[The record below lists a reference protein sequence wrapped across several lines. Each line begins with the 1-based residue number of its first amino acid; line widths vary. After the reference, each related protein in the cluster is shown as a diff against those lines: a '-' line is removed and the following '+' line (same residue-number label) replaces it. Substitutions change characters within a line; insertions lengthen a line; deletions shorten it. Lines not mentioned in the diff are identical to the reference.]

1 MLSFTPVRRG
11 WRKWWQ
17 KWLAWTAMFRRLQ
30 PYLAKRRGKLIL
42 SLVLGI
48 VYMLFSL
55 AEPWTMKLILD
66 NVLLHRKIPHVL
78 RGLLHPFEGRP
89 IALLNV
95 LLLTIIFLAM
105 GRGLVYYFQKLLA
118 SRVGQ
123 GMAADL
129 RLDLYRHLQYLSFR
143 FHDRRRTGDLIARLI
158 GDIRYLRDIFV
169 GMPIA
174 MAEEGFLMVGMMV
187 VMFLMDWQLTALA
200 LISLPGVAILLR
212 IYQRPL
218 RAAILR
224 QREREGEIASMAS
237 EVLGAIKVVQGFG
250 REREEI
256 ARFTVENKR
265 SLRTGLKSSRL
276 EAKLRWTSEITVSAV
291 TALVIGVAARRALSG
306 VLSPGDLLVFMAYMR
321 TFSRPIRRV
330 SGTAERA
337 ARGAAAGER
346 IFRLLDTEPLIH
358 DLPGARRM
366 KAIQGSIVF
375 ENITMRY
382 GKSDPVLTDINLRIE
397 PGERV
402 ALLGATG
409 SGKTSLVSLIPRF
422 YDPSE
427 GRVLVDG
434 VDVREM
440 TLASLRQGIA
450 LVFQEP
456 VLFATSIAENI
467 RYGKPDASLEEI
479 IETAREA
486 GIDRIV
492 TGLPEGYDTELGE
505 RGGTLSGGQRQAV
518 AIARALI
525 KNAPIVILDEPTTG
539 LDRESAGLVV
549 SALDRLMEGRTVLLI
564 SHQMDTIHGMD
575 RIVMLDRGRLVGEGA
590 HDRMLTKSELYRSFL
605 GLKAEEAG
613 A

>member
-1 MLSFTPVRRG
+1 MLTLHPVRRG
-11 WRKWWQ
+11 LRKWWRQ
-17 KWLAWTAMFRRLQ
+17 WLAWTQMFRRLQ

-42 SLVLGI
+42 SLILGI

-78 RGLLHPFEGRP
+78 RGLLHPFENRP

-95 LLLTIIFLAM
+95 LLVAIIVLAM

-129 RLDLYRHLQYLSFR
+129 RLDLYKHLQHLSFR

-174 MAEEGFLMVGMMV
+174 MAEEGFLMAGMMV

-200 LISLPGVAILLR
+200 LISLPGVGVLLR
-212 IYQRPL
+212 IYQKPL

-306 VLSPGDLLVFMAYMR
+306 ALSPGDLLVFMAYMR

-346 IFRLLDTEPLIH
+346 IFRLLDTPPSIVEQ
-358 DLPGARRM
+358 PGAKRM
-366 KAIQGSIVF
+366 KRIQGSITF
-375 ENITMRY
+375 ENVVMRY
-382 GKSDPVLTDINLRIE
+382 GKGEAVLRDVNLRIQ

-402 ALLGATG
+402 ALLGPTG

-422 YDPSE
+422 YDPAE

-440 TLASLRQGIA
+440 TLASLREGIA

-467 RYGKPDASLEEI
+467 RYGQPGASIEDI
-479 IETAREA
+479 IATAREA
-486 GIDRIV
+486 GIHRIV
-492 TGLPEGYDTELGE
+492 SALPEGYDTELGE

-525 KNAPIVILDEPTTG
+525 KNAPVVILDEPTTG
-539 LDRESAGLVV
+539 LDHDSAQLVV
-549 SALDRLMEGRTVLLI
+549 SALDRLMEGRTVILI
-564 SHQMDTIHGMD
+564 SHQMETVHGMD
-575 RIVMLDRGRLVGEGA
+575 RVVMLDHGRIVGEGA
-590 HDRMLTKSELYRSFL
+590 HDRMLSRSQLYRSFH
-605 GLKAEEAG
+605 GLKTEEAG

>member
-1 MLSFTPVRRG
+1 MLTLDPIRRG
-11 WRKWWQ
+11 WRKWWRQ
-17 KWLAWTAMFRRLQ
+17 WMAWTAMFRRLQ
-30 PYLAKRRGKLIL
+30 PYLTRRRGKLML

-66 NVLLHRKIPHVL
+66 NVLLHHPVPATLH
-78 RGLLHPFEGRP
+78 GLLHPFDGRP

-95 LLLTIIFLAM
+95 LLITIVVLAM
-105 GRGLVYYFQKLLA
+105 GRGLVYYVQKLLA

-129 RLDLYRHLQYLSFR
+129 RLDLYKHLQYLSFR

-174 MAEEGFLMVGMMV
+174 LAEEAFLMVGMMV
-187 VMFLMDWQLTALA
+187 VMFLMDWQLTVLA
-200 LISLPGVAILLR
+200 LISLPGVGILLR
-212 IYQRPL
+212 IYQKPL

-250 REREEI
+250 RERQEI
-256 ARFTVENKR
+256 ARFAVENKR

-306 VLSPGDLLVFMAYMR
+306 ALSPGDLLVFMAYMR

-337 ARGAAAGER
+337 ARGTAAGER
-346 IFRLLDTEPLIH
+346 IFRLLDTEPLI
-358 DLPGARRM
+358 LEQPGARRM
-366 KAIQGSIVF
+366 KRIQGSVTF
-375 ENITMRY
+375 DNITMRY
-382 GKSDPVLTDINLRIE
+382 GKSEPVLTGINLHLER
-397 PGERV
+397 GERV
-402 ALLGATG
+402 ALLGPTG

-440 TLASLRQGIA
+440 TLASLRDGIA

-467 RYGKPDASLEEI
+467 RYGKPDASMEEI
-479 IETAREA
+479 VETATEA
-486 GIDRIV
+486 GIHRIV
-492 TGLPEGYDTELGE
+492 NALPEGYDTELGE

-539 LDRESAGLVV
+539 LDRDSAALVV
-549 SALDRLMEGRTVLLI
+549 AALDRLMEGRTVILI
-564 SHQMDTIHGMD
+564 SHQMDTVHGMD
-575 RIVMLDRGRLVGEGA
+575 RMVMLDHGRIVGEGA
-590 HDRMLTKSELYRSFL
+590 HDRMLSNNALYRSFH
-605 GLKAEEAG
+605 GLKTEEAE

>member
-1 MLSFTPVRRG
+1 
-11 WRKWWQ
+11 
-17 KWLAWTAMFRRLQ
+17 
-30 PYLAKRRGKLIL
+30 
-42 SLVLGI
+42 
-48 VYMLFSL
+48 
-55 AEPWTMKLILD
+55 
-66 NVLLHRKIPHVL
+66 L

-95 LLLTIIFLAM
+95 LLITIVVFAM
-105 GRGLVYYFQKLLA
+105 SRGLVYYFQKLLA

-129 RLDLYRHLQYLSFR
+129 RLDLYKHLQHLSFR

-174 MAEEGFLMVGMMV
+174 MAEEVFLMVGMMI

-200 LISLPGVAILLR
+200 LISLPGVAVLLR

-346 IFRLLDTEPLIH
+346 IFRLLDTQPHIK

-366 KAIQGSIVF
+366 KKIQGAITF
-375 ENITMRY
+375 ENVSMRY
-382 GKSDPVLTDINLRIE
+382 GKGDPVLADINLRIQ

-402 ALLGATG
+402 ALLGPTG
-409 SGKTSLVSLIPRF
+409 SGKTSLVSLVPRF

-440 TLASLRQGIA
+440 TMASLRESIA

-467 RYGKPDASLEEI
+467 RYGKPEATLEEI
-479 IETAREA
+479 VETARTA
-486 GIDRIV
+486 GIHRIV
-492 TGLPEGYDTELGE
+492 SALPDGYDTELGE

-539 LDRESAGLVV
+539 LDHDAAGLVV
-549 SALDRLMEGRTVLLI
+549 SALDRLMDGRTVVLI
-564 SHQMDTIHGMD
+564 SHQMETIHGMD
-575 RIVMLDRGRLVGEGA
+575 RVVMLEHGRISGEGA
-590 HDRMLTKSELYRSFL
+590 HDRMLSKSALYRSFH
-605 GLKAEEAG
+605 GLKTEEAG

>member
-1 MLSFTPVRRG
+1 MLTLQPIRRG

-17 KWLAWTAMFRRLQ
+17 QWIAWTAMFRRLQ
-30 PYLAKRRGKLIL
+30 PYLAKRRGKLLL
-42 SLVLGI
+42 SLALGI

-66 NVLLHRKIPHVL
+66 NVLLHRKIPQVL
-78 RGLLHPFEGRP
+78 HGFLHSFDNRP

-95 LLLTIIFLAM
+95 LLITIIVLAM

-129 RLDLYRHLQYLSFR
+129 RLDLYKHLHYLSFR

-174 MAEEGFLMVGMMV
+174 LAEEGFLMLGMMI
-187 VMFLMDWQLTALA
+187 VMFLMDWQLTVLA
-200 LISLPGVAILLR
+200 LISLPGVGILLR
-212 IYQRPL
+212 IYQKPL

-306 VLSPGDLLVFMAYMR
+306 ALSPGDLLVFMAYMR

-337 ARGAAAGER
+337 ARGTAAGER
-346 IFRLLDTEPLIH
+346 IFRLLDTQPLITEQ
-358 DLPGARRM
+358 PGAKRM
-366 KAIQGSIVF
+366 KRIQGSITF
-375 ENITMRY
+375 ENVTMRY
-382 GKSDPVLTDINLRIE
+382 GKGEPVLHNISLRIE

-402 ALLGATG
+402 ALLGPTG

-427 GRVLVDG
+427 GRVLVDR
-434 VDVREM
+434 VDVRDM
-440 TLASLRQGIA
+440 TLASLREGIA

-467 RYGKPDASLEEI
+467 RYGKPDASLEDI
-479 IETAREA
+479 VATAREA
-486 GIDRIV
+486 GIHRIV
-492 TGLPEGYDTELGE
+492 SALPEGYDTELGE

-539 LDRESAGLVV
+539 LDRDSAALVV
-549 SALDRLMEGRTVLLI
+549 SALDRLMEGRTVFLI
-564 SHQMDTIHGMD
+564 SHQKETIHGMD
-575 RIVMLDRGRLVGEGA
+575 RVVMLDKGHIVGEGA
-590 HDRMLTKSELYRSFL
+590 HDRMISKNALYRSFH
-605 GLKAEEAG
+605 GLETEEAG